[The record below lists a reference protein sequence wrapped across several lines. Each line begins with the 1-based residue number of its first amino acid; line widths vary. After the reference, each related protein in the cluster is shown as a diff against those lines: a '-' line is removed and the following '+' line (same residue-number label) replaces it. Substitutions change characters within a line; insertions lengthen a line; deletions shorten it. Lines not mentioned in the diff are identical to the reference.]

1 MIDPKLRRCVVDLRD
16 EVFMLQR
23 LFFDEIAQRGAE
35 YEQRAASRGSTPSS
49 LTGRA
54 E

>member
-23 LFFDEIAQRGAE
+23 LFFDEIARRVFLQLPLI
-35 YEQRAASRGSTPSS
+35 SP
-49 LTGRA
+49 
-54 E
+54 